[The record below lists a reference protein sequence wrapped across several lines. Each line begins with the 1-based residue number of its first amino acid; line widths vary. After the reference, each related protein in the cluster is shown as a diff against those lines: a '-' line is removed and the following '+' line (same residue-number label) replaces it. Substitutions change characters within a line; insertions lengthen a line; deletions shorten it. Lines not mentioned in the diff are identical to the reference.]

1 MYYMYYYV
9 LLCITCIIMY
19 YMYYYVLL
27 CIIMYYYVLHV
38 LLCII
43 MYYYVLLCVIYNRHE
58 GPVWQVSWAHPKYG
72 SILASCSYDRKVSL
86 LSGRY
91 SITNCNTVYTTS
103 CRLTT
108 TGFTRC

>member
-1 MYYMYYYV
+1 MYYYIL
-9 LLCITCIIMY
+9 LLCI
-19 YMYYYVLL
+19 
-27 CIIMYYYVLHV
+27 
-38 LLCII
+38 
-43 MYYYVLLCVIYNRHE
+43 VIYNRHE

-91 SITNCNTVYTTS
+91 TDITITNSNTVYTTS

-108 TGFTRC
+108 RGFTRC